1 LRPEVVAATIQE
13 VVTAL
18 QRALAQAAR
27 EKTSTVPPP
36 VQENRLILADFL
48 VKIEE
53 ELGRFLERLAEIF
66 SQRDMITFSEL
77 VKGLPRIE
85 AAKTFILLLF
95 AAARHVVFLSQTED
109 QNDLIVLKGV
119 ADGGGG

>member
-1 LRPEVVAATIQE
+1 VAATIQE

>member
-1 LRPEVVAATIQE
+1 
-13 VVTAL
+13 
-18 QRALAQAAR
+18 
-27 EKTSTVPPP
+27 
-36 VQENRLILADFL
+36 
-48 VKIEE
+48 
-53 ELGRFLERLAEIF
+53 
-66 SQRDMITFSEL
+66 MITFSEL

>member
-1 LRPEVVAATIQE
+1 LRPEVVTATIQE